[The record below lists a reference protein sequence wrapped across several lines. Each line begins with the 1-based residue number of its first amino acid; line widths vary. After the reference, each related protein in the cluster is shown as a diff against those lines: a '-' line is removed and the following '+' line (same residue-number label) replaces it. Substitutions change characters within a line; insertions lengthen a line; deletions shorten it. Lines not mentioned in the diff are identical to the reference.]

1 MNGPLKFALLC
12 ALLIAGALASYALG
26 RAVRAALPSAAAAV
40 PAAWAQDQP
49 QGQAQGQEGQGA
61 EQAQAAQQPK
71 PRAEARRL
79 GDEAD
84 SPAQVLLDG
93 RPLFTIETPAGDH
106 TPYERAQIA
115 AQRLNDAIAQGAKPE
130 DFRAD
135 VVQGLNVVLFRNQV
149 IVTVDEEQAK
159 RVGRTRAE
167 VAEAWAAA
175 IREALAACSGQKPEQ
190 PEQGPQQQ
198 AEQQPGEQAGGQPK
212 GGQVE
217 TWKPPEPYGKKLM
230 PIVSVGEGIQVG
242 VAQVQGPKSRLK
254 RTQAVALLE
263 THFKKVLE
271 IDIYVPITTKRPGR
285 VLDRV
290 QGVGVV
296 AVGKYKLTGRP

>member
-1 MNGPLKFALLC
+1 MKRPLTVMLLC
-12 ALLIAGALASYALG
+12 ALLVAGALASYGLG
-26 RAVRAALPSAAAAV
+26 RAMRAALPSLAAVV
-40 PAAWAQDQP
+40 PAAWAQEQP
-49 QGQAQGQEGQGA
+49 QAEAQGQEGQAA
-61 EQAQAAQQPK
+61 EQAEGPEQAQL
-71 PRAEARRL
+71 RAEARRL
-79 GDEAD
+79 GDEPD
-84 SPAQVLLDG
+84 SPAQVLLNG
-93 RPLFTIETPAGDH
+93 QHLFTIETRAGDH
-106 TPYERAQIA
+106 TPFERAQIA
-115 AQRLNDAIAQGAKPE
+115 AQRLNDAISKGAKPE
-130 DFRAD
+130 EFRAD
-135 VVQGLNVVLFRNQV
+135 VVEGLNVVLFRDQV

-175 IREALAACSGQKPEQ
+175 IREALAQCMGQKPK
-190 PEQGPQQQ
+190 PEEGAGQQ
-198 AEQQPGEQAGGQPK
+198 AEQQAGQQAK

-217 TWKPPEPYGKKLM
+217 TWKPPEPYNKKLM

-242 VAQVQGPKSRLK
+242 VAQVQGPKSRLA

-271 IDIYVPITTKRPGR
+271 IDIYVPVTTKRPGR
-285 VLDRV
+285 ILDRV